1 MTGADR
7 GRPQA
12 GHGPT
17 AAGLFAH
24 EREPYAIRVEDL
36 EASAQVDVAHQ
47 VEQQAEPR
55 PLAPDWSS
63 GGGLYADGLGGDA
76 DGD

>member
-1 MTGADR
+1 MSES
-7 GRPQA
+7 Q
-12 GHGPT
+12 
-17 AAGLFAH
+17 
-24 EREPYAIRVEDL
+24 YAIRVEDL

-63 GGGLYADGLGGDA
+63 GGGPYADGMGGDA